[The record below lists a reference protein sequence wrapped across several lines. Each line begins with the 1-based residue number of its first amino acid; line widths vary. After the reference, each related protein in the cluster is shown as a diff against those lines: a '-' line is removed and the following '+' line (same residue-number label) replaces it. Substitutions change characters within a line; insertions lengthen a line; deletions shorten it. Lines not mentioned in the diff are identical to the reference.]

1 MKGLSIVIPNYNGK
15 HLFEKYFS
23 KNLSIFQSL
32 TIPFEIIVVDDASKD
47 DSLAYLNENYAHQIQ
62 IIAKKIN
69 SGFSN
74 TCNQGVNAAKYDL
87 IFLLNTDVLLTPNYF
102 ERLFKHF
109 EGDNTFGVMG
119 RIIGMNDDII
129 QDAARLPKLFGKKIK
144 PSNFYYLKDE
154 DEKAPTLY
162 LSGAIAL
169 IDAEKLKILGGFN
182 ELFSPFYGEDA
193 ELCLRAWRMGWSCFY
208 EHQAICRH
216 EISGSTKD
224 YQKKYWIKTI
234 YFRNRYFLHVLHLNG
249 IHLLLWHLQ
258 IIASDVIPSILIFK
272 AYKLKAYQQVFT
284 QLKALKKKK
293 LDFEMLM
300 KKQGVAFSIFDVI
313 DRIKAL
319 LIGKRITR
327 I

>member
-1 MKGLSIVIPNYNGK
+1 MKGLSIIIPNYNGK
-15 HLFEKYFS
+15 HLFEKYF
-23 KNLSIFQSL
+23 KNNLSIFQSL

-47 DSLAYLNENYAHQIQ
+47 GSLAYLNENYPHQIQ
-62 IIAKKIN
+62 IIEKKIN

-74 TCNQGVNAAKYDL
+74 TCNQGINAAKYDL

-102 ERLFKHF
+102 DKLFKYF
-109 EGDNTFGVMG
+109 DDENTFGVMG

-129 QDAARLPKLFGKKIK
+129 QDAARLPKLSGEKIK
-144 PSNFYYLKDE
+144 PTNFYYLEDE
-154 DEKAPTLY
+154 NEKAPTLY

-169 IDAEKLKILGGFN
+169 VDAKKLKLLSGFN

-193 ELCLRAWRMGWSCFY
+193 ELCLRAWRMGWKCYY

-234 YFRNRYFLHVLHLNG
+234 YFRNRYFLHILHLNG

-258 IIASDVIPSILIFK
+258 IIVSDVIPSILTFK
-272 AYKLKAYQQVFT
+272 TYKLKAYQQIFT
-284 QLKALKKKK
+284 HLKALKIKKIA
-293 LDFEMLM
+293 FEMLM
-300 KKQGVAFSIFDVI
+300 KKQGVAFSIFDI
-313 DRIKAL
+313 INHIKTL
-319 LIGKRITR
+319 LIGKKITR